1 MRCKIFLTFLLI
13 VSIPAFAETRIAMR
27 EIIPHDAASG
37 LAAKQI
43 QDGVDGELAI
53 LIEKA
58 QDDGSCDITMVDIS
72 KKVRDARDTEKMLQ
86 DKGYSPKGSLV
97 IEEIRV
103 SAFIDGVVGI
113 GDGDVTWIMR
123 VSDATSGKVVAK
135 DEGFAPEG
143 NMMDAVPRIA
153 KKLFDQL
160 CKKKTWRVK
169 ARYND
174 LVINDMVCDL
184 TQPFVLHGSGASAGI
199 ALSMTPTRDDGGSF
213 GVSGTAGGVPW
224 SGGGTY
230 THSIDGKIGKMAI
243 AGTWTITSPVGK
255 FSDSG
260 TIKATL
266 SEDEG
271 CK

>member
-1 MRCKIFLTFLLI
+1 MRFRAVLAFLLI
-13 VSIPAFAETRIAMR
+13 FASAALAETRVAMR
-27 EIIPHDAASG
+27 QIIAHNAESE

-43 QDGVDGELAI
+43 RDLVDSDLAL

-58 QDDGSCDITMVDIS
+58 RDDGSCDITMVDIGDTIR
-72 KKVRDARDTEKMLQ
+72 KGRETEKMLQ

-97 IEEIRV
+97 IEPIRV
-103 SAFIDGVVGI
+103 SAFIDGVVGT

-123 VSDATSGKVVAK
+123 VSDAATDKVVAK
-135 DEGFAPEG
+135 DEGFVPEG
-143 NMMDAVPRIA
+143 NIFDAGPRIA

-174 LVINDMVCDL
+174 LVINDVVCDL
-184 TQPFVLHGSGASAGI
+184 TQPFVLHGSGRTAGI
-199 ALSMTPTRDDGGSF
+199 ALSMTPSADGAGTFS
-213 GVSGTAGGVPW
+213 VSGTAGGVPW
-224 SGGGTY
+224 SGGGSY
-230 THSIDGKIGKMAI
+230 THSLGDKTGKMAI
-243 AGTWTITSPVGK
+243 KGKWTITTPVGK
-255 FSDSG
+255 YSDAG

-266 SEDEG
+266 KEEDG